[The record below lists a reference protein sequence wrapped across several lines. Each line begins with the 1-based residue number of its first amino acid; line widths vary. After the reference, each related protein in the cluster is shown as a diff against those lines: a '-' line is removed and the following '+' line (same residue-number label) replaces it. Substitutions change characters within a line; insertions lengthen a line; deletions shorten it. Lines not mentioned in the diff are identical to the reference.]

1 MKKFYKIILGIIF
14 FLFLSLLIA
23 PVLFQDKIISLVK
36 KTANE
41 NLNAKIDF
49 SDVNL
54 NFFSDFPNA
63 SIGIENISIINTE
76 PFEGD
81 TLIFAKGINGTI
93 KLTDLFREKKSLNSF
108 SIDNAKINI
117 LTNLQGIANYDITK
131 STINEKNEET
141 ENSKPSSFEF
151 SIDSYSITNSEI
163 KYYDEKSKTTILLED
178 FNHNGRG
185 DFSQKNSEL
194 KTTTNSSVSI
204 VMEGTNYAKEQK
216 ISLDALLEM
225 DLINKKFSFLK
236 NEAKLNN
243 LPLVFDGFVKVNDHN
258 QEISINFKTPSSDF
272 KNFLGLIPET
282 YAKNVSNVKTSGNFS
297 VSGKIEG
304 ILDQM
309 TIPNINIA
317 LSSENASFKY
327 PELPKSV
334 KNIYINT
341 TIKNTTGKIDN
352 TFVTIDNLSFK
363 IDEDVFSGNGNI
375 HNLTTNPLINA
386 KLKGTLNLA
395 NLTKA
400 YPVKLDNDLSG
411 ILKANLQTKFDVNAI
426 KNNIINRIK
435 NNGTV
440 QINDFLY
447 SSNDIVNS
455 INIKKSKVNFTP
467 EKISLDEFQAYTGNS
482 DIDAT
487 GQINNLLG
495 FLLSDKKLQG
505 TFNVASSN
513 FHISDFMEENSEEV
527 QKKQTSETSSKSS
540 LKIPAFLDCK
550 INANA
555 KNVFYDNLT
564 LSNVKGTLWLK
575 DQKATFK
582 NIKAGVFNG
591 QVSLNGEVDTKKEQ
605 PTFSMKLGV
614 DSFDISQSFNAMDL
628 LQSLSPIAGSMNG
641 KLNSD
646 ISLSGSLNDDFT
658 PNLKTI
664 SGKALAHLLDT
675 KIDPKKTKAL
685 SLLDGK
691 LSFIDMTKLN
701 LSDIK
706 TKLSFEN
713 GKVSVAPFK
722 LKYKDIGINI
732 GGSHGFDQSVN
743 YNLILDVPTKY
754 LGSEVSG
761 LLSKLNKKYQNM
773 SVPVTAKITGN
784 MSSPSVQTDLT
795 SSASKLTQQLIK
807 QQKENLVNNTIGNLL
822 GGSKKDSTKKS
833 SKDIKKEAVNKVK
846 DAFGG
851 LFGKKKKK

>member
-36 KTANE
+36 KTANK

-131 STINEKNEET
+131 STTNEKNEET

-163 KYYDEKSKTTILLED
+163 KYYDEKSKTTILLEN

-216 ISLDALLEM
+216 ISLDALLGM

-455 INIKKSKVNFTP
+455 INIKKSKVN
-467 EKISLDEFQAYTGNS
+467 
-482 DIDAT
+482 
-487 GQINNLLG
+487 
-495 FLLSDKKLQG
+495 
-505 TFNVASSN
+505 
-513 FHISDFMEENSEEV
+513 
-527 QKKQTSETSSKSS
+527 
-540 LKIPAFLDCK
+540 
-550 INANA
+550 
-555 KNVFYDNLT
+555 
-564 LSNVKGTLWLK
+564 
-575 DQKATFK
+575 
-582 NIKAGVFNG
+582 
-591 QVSLNGEVDTKKEQ
+591 
-605 PTFSMKLGV
+605 
-614 DSFDISQSFNAMDL
+614 
-628 LQSLSPIAGSMNG
+628 
-641 KLNSD
+641 
-646 ISLSGSLNDDFT
+646 
-658 PNLKTI
+658 
-664 SGKALAHLLDT
+664 
-675 KIDPKKTKAL
+675 
-685 SLLDGK
+685 
-691 LSFIDMTKLN
+691 
-701 LSDIK
+701 
-706 TKLSFEN
+706 
-713 GKVSVAPFK
+713 
-722 LKYKDIGINI
+722 
-732 GGSHGFDQSVN
+732 
-743 YNLILDVPTKY
+743 
-754 LGSEVSG
+754 
-761 LLSKLNKKYQNM
+761 
-773 SVPVTAKITGN
+773 
-784 MSSPSVQTDLT
+784 
-795 SSASKLTQQLIK
+795 
-807 QQKENLVNNTIGNLL
+807 
-822 GGSKKDSTKKS
+822 
-833 SKDIKKEAVNKVK
+833 
-846 DAFGG
+846 
-851 LFGKKKKK
+851 